1 MLGMADALRS
11 VKQGLENPVER
22 NRMLERSA
30 IYMVVCVVFV
40 VASILSPVF
49 LKERNITNVI
59 RQAAILGVV
68 ATGQTFAILAGG
80 IDLSVASVIAFMSIL
95 SANLMAGRNEMFL
108 PVAAICLG
116 ISAVI
121 GLMNGIFVTRLKIAP
136 FIATLAMGLVV
147 QGVRFIYCNGIPK
160 GSIPNN
166 LRYFGR
172 GMLLRIP
179 IPVLLCVASALIAWV
194 LLRFTTFGRGVYA
207 TGGNPRTA
215 HLSGIEVDRVRT
227 MTYVLSSLLAG
238 IAGLILTG
246 YIGFA
251 DNWLGRGYDLNS
263 IAAVVIGGS
272 ALSGGRGS
280 VWGSLA
286 GALMTWIMFN
296 IVLLIGLDVD
306 AQRIVKGVVI
316 IFAVALY
323 ARLNR
328 RD

>member
-11 VKQGLENPVER
+11 VKQGAENPVER

-30 IYMVVCVVFV
+30 IYIVLCLVFV
-40 VASILSPVF
+40 VASIVSPVF
-49 LKERNITNVI
+49 LKERNIMNVI

-80 IDLSVASVIAFMSIL
+80 IDLSVASVIAFMSIM

-108 PVAAICLG
+108 PVTALCLG
-116 ISAVI
+116 ISVVI
-121 GLMNGIFVTRLKIAP
+121 GLMNGLFVTRLKIAP
-136 FIATLAMGLVV
+136 FIATLAMGLIV

-160 GSIPNN
+160 GSIPDN
-166 LRYFGR
+166 LRFFGR
-172 GMLLRIP
+172 GMVLHIP
-179 IPVLLCVASALIAWV
+179 VPVLLCVAGALIAWT
-194 LLRFTTFGRGVYA
+194 LLKLTTFGRGVYA
-207 TGGNPRTA
+207 SGGSLRTA
-215 HLSGIEVDRVRT
+215 HLSGVEVDKVRII
-227 MTYVLSSLLAG
+227 TYVLSSLWAG

-263 IAAVVIGGS
+263 IAAVVIGGT
-272 ALSGGRGS
+272 AMSGGKGS

-316 IFAVALY
+316 IFAVSLY

-328 RD
+328 RE

>member
-1 MLGMADALRS
+1 MVGMAGALKS
-11 VKQGLENPVER
+11 LKQTLQNPVER

-30 IYMVVCVVFV
+30 IYIVLCVVII
-40 VASILSPVF
+40 VASVVSPVF
-49 LKERNITNVI
+49 LKERNIMNVI

-95 SANLMAGRNEMFL
+95 SANLMEGRNEMFL
-108 PVAAICLG
+108 PVAALCLG
-116 ISAVI
+116 ISLVI
-121 GLMNGIFVTRLKIAP
+121 GLLNGLFVTRLKIPP
-136 FIATLAMGLVV
+136 FIATLAMGLIV
-147 QGVRFIYCNGIPK
+147 QGVRFLYCNGVPK
-160 GSIPNN
+160 GSIPDN

-172 GMLLRIP
+172 GMILHIP
-179 IPVLLCVASALIAWV
+179 VPVLLCIGGALIAWMV
-194 LLRFTTFGRGVYA
+194 LKRTTFGRGVYA
-207 TGGNPRTA
+207 TGGSLRTA
-215 HLSGIEVDRVRT
+215 HLSGVKVDTVRT
-227 MTYVLSSLLAG
+227 MTYVLSSFWAG

-263 IAAVVIGGS
+263 IAAVVIGGT
-272 ALSGGRGS
+272 ALTGGKGS

-296 IVLLIGLDVD
+296 IVLLLGLDVD

-316 IFAVALY
+316 IFAVSLY